1 MLLLAFP
8 EPAFS
13 GKDGLVESLSLY
25 RNGVSLC
32 FLSSGFCRLNWTFL
46 PDWSGIRTLPTAEER
61 PSMNPF
67 QIVSRARERTLW
79 SVRKTRVSEL
89 SSGRSFSSW
98 PFWFSARTLTVGTVT
113 S

>member
-13 GKDGLVESLSLY
+13 GKDGLVESLYLY

-46 PDWSGIRTLPTAEER
+46 TDWSGIRTLPTAD
-61 PSMNPF
+61 SF
-67 QIVSRARERTLW
+67 QGQGKDAL
-79 SVRKTRVSEL
+79 VRQENAGV
-89 SSGRSFSSW
+89 
-98 PFWFSARTLTVGTVT
+98 
-113 S
+113 